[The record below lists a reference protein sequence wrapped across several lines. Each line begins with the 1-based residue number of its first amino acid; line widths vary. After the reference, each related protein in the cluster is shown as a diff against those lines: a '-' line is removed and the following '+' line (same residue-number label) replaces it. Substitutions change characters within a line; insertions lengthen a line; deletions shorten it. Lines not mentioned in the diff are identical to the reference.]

1 MNTALSYIPLE
12 EAIKVTGVSESTL
25 RRFAEAGYFRS
36 EQTDSGLTFEKNELF
51 SLFKISNK
59 PIAERVVS
67 ARTSDHPEIAPSH
80 QQETKLEVEDEVIPE
95 PETIEVTNNPHRVSS
110 TAVLSQEIEKLKA
123 LAELHEK
130 YISYKESEI
139 KSLTEERDWLRT
151 RIEKLEDKAERD
163 QMIMASMSETQRG
176 LLTQL
181 DKKRSTL
188 QLALEW
194 VGILPQQ
201 NEK

>member
-59 PIAERVVS
+59 PIAERIVTAKMAEQPEVS
-67 ARTSDHPEIAPSH
+67 SPLL
-80 QQETKLEVEDEVIPE
+80 QTKLEVEDEATWEAASNEDTSLHIQSASVASL
-95 PETIEVTNNPHRVSS
+95 H
-110 TAVLSQEIEKLKA
+110 QEIEKLKA
-123 LAELHEK
+123 LSELHEK